1 MESIFCGN
9 CGRKLASNEL
19 FCPQCGTPR
28 ETIVHGGM
36 NVVTFLPS
44 TSPDESTVVSSPQV
58 PAEEQQTLLSPHAVT
73 QKQSTP
79 RKRSRWLIA
88 GILIGLLLLVG
99 GGLAVFFLRPPST
112 GSSPLTTLDA
122 VCHDLQQ
129 HNYQGGYHYFS
140 SSFQQAVSEPEF
152 TRYFTGSTSCAYSPP
167 QQAGSTAT
175 TQLTTSFPSGQTTI
189 DSLTLQREGNGT
201 WIIQAAPTLST
212 PARTLAGACT
222 ALIQGQYHIAYTFFS
237 STYQKA
243 NSEQALAVTEP
254 APTIHPIRLTLYP
267 DGLTA
272 REVEIL
278 RLVALGWTDTQV
290 AEKLIISPRTVQG
303 HLRSVYNK
311 IDVTSRSAATR
322 YVVEHNLI

>member
-1 MESIFCGN
+1 
-9 CGRKLASNEL
+9 
-19 FCPQCGTPR
+19 
-28 ETIVHGGM
+28 M
-36 NVVTFLPS
+36 NAVTFLPS

-73 QKQSTP
+73 QKQSTL

-99 GGLAVFFLRPPST
+99 GGLAVFFLHPPST
-112 GSSPLTTLDA
+112 GSSPPTTLDA

-140 SSFQQAVSEPEF
+140 SSFQQVVSEPEF

-189 DSLTLQREGNGT
+189 DSLTLQREGIGT

-222 ALIQGQYHIAYTFFS
+222 ALIQGQYHTAYTFFS

-243 NSEQALAVTEP
+243 NSEQAFTDTFSGGKRVVTCS
-254 APTIHPIRLTLYP
+254 PTSATLVGP
-267 DGLTA
+267 HA
-272 REVEIL
+272 IAQ
-278 RLVALGWTDTQV
+278 VALQRTDGSQEQDKIT
-290 AEKLIISPRTVQG
+290 LIQDETN
-303 HLRSVYNK
+303 HWK
-311 IDVTSRSAATR
+311 IDI
-322 YVVEHNLI
+322 VEVHTY